1 MIESC
6 SEFKEA
12 LYNFSFKDMSENERQ
27 SFLSHADKC
36 PKCSAEFKYISK
48 LLTDLDKIT
57 SPVNVPAFDD
67 RIFKVR
73 KRDKTHFLYRGI
85 AAAVLS
91 IILFLSVY
99 VKNNGGEE
107 THGIPPLASLFLY
120 DISKVSEYDFY
131 DDIECEIRLEDAEDL
146 YYSQED
152 IYILLGTVEPDD
164 IQKLN
169 QKLKSNLLLRTAIG
183 GVL

>member
-6 SEFKEA
+6 SEFKKA
-12 LYNFSFKDMSENERQ
+12 LYSYSFKDMPENERQ
-27 SFLSHADKC
+27 SFLSHIDKC
-36 PKCSAEFKYISK
+36 PECRSEFRNISE
-48 LLTDLDKIT
+48 LFADLNKIT
-57 SPVNVPAFDD
+57 SPLHIPVP
-67 RIFKVR
+67 
-73 KRDKTHFLYRGI
+73 DKKSIHAGRRFNTHILYRGI
-85 AAAVLS
+85 AAAILS

-99 VKNNGGEE
+99 IKNNGRKENQE
-107 THGIPPLASLFLY
+107 ISPHVSLFLY
-120 DISKVSEYDFY
+120 DISKVSEYEFY
-131 DDIECEIRLEDAEDL
+131 DNIECEIRLEDAKDL